1 MIDIEKINQNLL
13 EVKFPPMICYKH
25 PLLNLVFYPHQKC
38 GSSTYR
44 VLFQELGWLVID
56 IANIDWNKDKVFA
69 HIRDPLVR
77 HRKGI
82 VEGICNYFTEFA
94 DIFKDPLA
102 AKFLTNVTIV
112 ESHSYTIERWLG
124 RDRAILVNWIP
135 IDTSLNHTK
144 ETFNFLKVNGA
155 PVSTEIKQWFND
167 LLRMNEST
175 PDKLLLYNMLMAEP
189 TPGEILR
196 YIDFD
201 RCLYAEV
208 LNFYGFEPHNY
219 QGRVEQLKNNGL
231 PELEA
236 QMLADQE
243 VASGEYLKWNFNA

>member
-13 EVKFPPMICYKH
+13 EVKFPPMICYRH

-44 VLFQELGWLVID
+44 TLFQKLGWLVID

-112 ESHSYTIERWLG
+112 ESHSYTIEKWLG

-135 IDTSLNHTK
+135 IDTPLDHTK

-155 PVSTEIKQWFND
+155 TVSTEIKQWFND
-167 LLRMNEST
+167 LPRRNEST
-175 PDKLLLYNMLMAEP
+175 PDELLLYNMLMAEE

-201 RCLYAEV
+201 RCLYSQV
-208 LNFYGFEPHNY
+208 LDSYGFEPIGY
-219 QGRVEQLKNNGL
+219 RQQVEKLKLTGRT
-231 PELEA
+231 ELEA
-236 QMLADQE
+236 QDIVDQE
-243 VASGEYLKWNFNA
+243 VASGKYLEWNTKE